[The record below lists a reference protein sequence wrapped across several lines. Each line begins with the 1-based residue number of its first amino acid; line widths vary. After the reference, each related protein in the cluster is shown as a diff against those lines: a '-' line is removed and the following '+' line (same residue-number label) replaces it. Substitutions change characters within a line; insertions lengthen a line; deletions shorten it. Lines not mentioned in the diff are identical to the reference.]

1 MHTLGLIGGTGLDD
15 WQPGGEN
22 IDSGTPHGAP
32 SAPLKAFSLAGRQLL
47 FLSRHGPGH
56 QIPPHRVNYR
66 ANLWA
71 LRDAGA
77 DAVIAVNAVG
87 GITAGYEPGSIVL
100 PNQLIDYSW
109 GRAHSYSDGDGTE
122 LRHVDFTAPFSV
134 SLAAKIERAAV
145 RAGVGVMR
153 GACIGVTQGPRLET
167 AAEIARLRRDGC
179 DLVGMTSM
187 PEASLARE
195 LDLDYASICV
205 VSNWAAG
212 VSSEPLDE
220 AGFHAVLDPAIKQVR
235 LIVEALLAGLQ
246 AASTQ

>member
-15 WQPGGEN
+15 WQPGGER
-22 IDSGTPHGAP
+22 IDSDTPYGPP
-32 SAPLKAFSLAGRQLL
+32 SAPLKAFSLAGRRLL
-47 FLSRHGPGH
+47 FLSRHGSAH
-56 QIPPHRVNYR
+56 DIPPHRVNYR

-71 LRDAGA
+71 LRGA

-87 GITAGYEPGSIVL
+87 GIAADHEPGSIVL
-100 PNQLIDYSW
+100 PDQLIDYSW
-109 GRAHSYSDGDGTE
+109 GRAHTYSDGAGSE

-134 SLAAKIERAAV
+134 SLAAKIERAAI
-145 RAGVGVMR
+145 RAGVGVTR
-153 GACIGVTQGPRLET
+153 GACIGVVQGPRLET

-187 PEASLARE
+187 PEAGLARE
-195 LDLDYASICV
+195 LNLDYASICV

-212 VSSEPLDE
+212 VASERLDE
-220 AGFHAVLDPAIKQVR
+220 AGFHAVLGPAIKQVR
-235 LIVEALLAGLQ
+235 LIVETLLAGLQ